1 MDEKVMK
8 DRSFKKDKIME
19 EYDARNIQK
28 DIAEKF
34 NMSKNDVAK
43 VTKLNNCK
51 HTRKVTEE
59 NRKKGDMIRPLT
71 TASDYDFLDKYP
83 NENFEK

>member
-1 MDEKVMK
+1 MG
-8 DRSFKKDKIME
+8 
-19 EYDARNIQK
+19 
-28 DIAEKF
+28 
-34 NMSKNDVAK
+34 KNDVAK

-83 NENFEK
+83 IENFEK